1 MRIPATLIVLGIATT
16 ALAQQ
21 PTVTK
26 AEMFFTHGL
35 VDDAKREAIHVLF
48 ATDGEAA
55 KAPARMLLA
64 RISAAENRL
73 TDAAGLWT
81 SVVQAAPE
89 SDDGRLAKKLLE
101 QCGSS
106 LAWVGN
112 DPVPNALAARYL
124 DAARFWLGRLGATF
138 PIDTTWLDDE
148 ASAVHWLD
156 RVIAEFPGTPAAELA
171 HEYRVRAFIGVLPD
185 ASGLG
190 GSGAL
195 GAANRSSRPHEA
207 DRRRFVDFMKQAE
220 GALVAMQT
228 AFPKS
233 NRLQRLRYL
242 IVDAYWR
249 IDDRQSAAPWLQ
261 AMLSAAGD
269 VETFWSHLAQLRL
282 KNWRS

>member
-1 MRIPATLIVLGIATT
+1 MRIPATLIVLGLATA

-21 PTVTK
+21 PNVAK

-35 VDDAKREAIHVLF
+35 VDDAKREAIHALF
-48 ATDGEAA
+48 ATDNEAA

-73 TDAAGLWT
+73 TDAAALWT
-81 SVVQAAPE
+81 SVVQAAPD

-124 DAARFWLGRLGATF
+124 DTARFWLGRLDATF
-138 PIDTTWLDDE
+138 PIDTTWIDTE

-156 RVIAEFPGTPAAELA
+156 RVIAEFPGTAAAEVA
-171 HEYRVRAFIGVLPD
+171 HEYRVRAFLGVPAD
-185 ASGLG
+185 ASGQG

-195 GAANRSSRPHEA
+195 GAVTRPSHPHAEQ
-207 DRRRFVDFMKQAE
+207 RRRFLDFMKQAE
-220 GALVAMQT
+220 SALVAMQT
-228 AFPKS
+228 AFPRS
-233 NRLQRLRYL
+233 NRLQRLRFL

-269 VETFWSHLAQLRL
+269 VETFWSQLAQLRL